1 MLGDMKIL
9 ANEIELDVENADWR
23 IVIAMLRGVVQ
34 LSRVKKVN
42 GSLTYNRVEMLAEKT
57 SMGW

>member
-34 LSRVKKVN
+34 FV
-42 GSLTYNRVEMLAEKT
+42 
-57 SMGW
+57 